1 MMVDEF
7 QELGSS
13 FRQFLAVISYHLPR
27 VSSFMVFFPLFN
39 QSFGG
44 TFLKMSVGTVLV
56 LYPAFAAL
64 LQFQPGTAQA
74 SMTLVTFCS
83 EVMLGGMLG
92 LAMALPYFAFRAFGA
107 MIDVYRGATFSA
119 QVTGND
125 SGEQLPLETLFGLIY
140 CALVLAGP
148 GLHGISSHLLNSY
161 LLMPPGTINEP
172 FIGSWAPVLMRMV
185 SDQIL
190 FGVLLS
196 APVLLAVLVVEVA
209 FEIVSAFTQQLQVY
223 NLEYGLRSVMGIG
236 MALLLLHVAQDEII
250 SQFSAYSRAL
260 TRLLEN
266 AL

>member
-1 MMVDEF
+1 M
-7 QELGSS
+7 
-13 FRQFLAVISYHLPR
+13 
-27 VSSFMVFFPLFN
+27 
-39 QSFGG
+39 
-44 TFLKMSVGTVLV
+44 
-56 LYPAFAAL
+56 
-64 LQFQPGTAQA
+64 
-74 SMTLVTFCS
+74 
-83 EVMLGGMLG
+83 
-92 LAMALPYFAFRAFGA
+92 GA
-107 MIDVYRGATFSA
+107 
-119 QVTGND
+119 N
-125 SGEQLPLETLFGLIY
+125 
-140 CALVLAGP
+140 
-148 GLHGISSHLLNSY
+148 
-161 LLMPPGTINEP
+161 
-172 FIGSWAPVLMRMV
+172 SWAPVLMRMV